1 MQLRSYVKHRHFKH
15 NTTGVSYTP
24 KQLADFYGFPKGF
37 DGSGKNVAV
46 IELGGSYSQPDLDK
60 YFHSLGL
67 TVKPV
72 IFHSIDGA
80 KNSPAVM
87 NDADGEVMLD
97 LCVIGAAAPGVQ
109 MHCYTAHNTD
119 ASFLKAIEQ
128 AIADKMD
135 AISISWGAAED
146 QWAAA
151 SLTSFNAAFLQAA
164 NAGITVTAA
173 AGDNGSSDGE
183 KGAHVDFPASSPYVL
198 GCGGTSLASMSPVA
212 ETVWNDGTAGGA
224 TGGGVSVKFAI
235 PAWQATANVPGGK
248 FRGVPDVAAVADPET
263 GWSII
268 LHGADMVIGGTSA
281 VAPFMAAMA
290 AVLGQALGHNVGFLN
305 TFIYAFG
312 RGFRDITSGNNG
324 TFIARSGYDDCT
336 GLGVP
341 QAGTL
346 LGLLQGSGAPP
357 APSPTPVP
365 VPVPVPTPAPVPAPA
380 LKDTIVVTGA
390 AKITVNG
397 ITVVGT

>member
-1 MQLRSYVKHRHFKH
+1 MQLRAYIKHRHFKH

-24 KQLADFYGFPKGF
+24 KQLAAFYGFPKGF

-46 IELGGSYSQPDLDK
+46 IELGGSYSQPDLDA

-80 KNSPAVM
+80 KNSPLVV

-97 LCVIGAAAPGVQ
+97 LCVIGGSAPGVQ
-109 MHCYTAHNTD
+109 MHCYTALNTD

-146 QWAAA
+146 QWAAS
-151 SLTSFNAAFLQAA
+151 SLMAFNHAFLVAA
-164 NAGITVTAA
+164 TAGITVTAA

-263 GWSII
+263 GWSIMVN
-268 LHGADMVIGGTSA
+268 GSNMVIGGTSA

-305 TFIYAFG
+305 TLIYAFG

-324 TFIARSGYDDCT
+324 TFIARTGYDDCT

-341 QAGTL
+341 QANTL
-346 LGLLQGSGAPP
+346 LGLLRGSGAPP
-357 APSPTPVP
+357 APAPTPVP
-365 VPVPVPTPAPVPAPA
+365 VPVPVPTPVPVPAPV
-380 LKDTIVVTGA
+380 LSDTIVVTGA
-390 AKITVNG
+390 TKITING
-397 ITVVGT
+397 VTMAGK